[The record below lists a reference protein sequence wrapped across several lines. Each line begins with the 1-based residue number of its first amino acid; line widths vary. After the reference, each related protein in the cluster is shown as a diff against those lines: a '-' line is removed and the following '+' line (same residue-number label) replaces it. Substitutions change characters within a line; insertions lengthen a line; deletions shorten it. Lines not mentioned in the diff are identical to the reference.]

1 MKLRLTDSL
10 TFCRAFVWRFFFIA
24 RNEEK
29 EKTKDKK
36 RASGHLK
43 PVSSKVKFL
52 KKEEKKEKKDKEH
65 RKNKKGKKKDKEDKK
80 GKEKAG
86 ESEEEDE
93 EEVPLLFSFSFSVF
107 LPQCLCISRRMT
119 ATRTRPV
126 AATLPLKGR
135 VLRSTGRRHRRR
147 FEGVVFLLALCFSHS
162 RK

>member
-1 MKLRLTDSL
+1 L
-10 TFCRAFVWRFFFIA
+10 AFFFIA

-52 KKEEKKEKKDKEH
+52 KKEEKKE
-65 RKNKKGKKKDKEDKK
+65 KKDKEDKK